1 MSEPPE
7 IQTCAGRWGVKT
19 LDERDI
25 VIIGGGPAGYVAAIH
40 AAHLGSKVTLVEKD
54 KLGGTC
60 LNRGCIPTK
69 ALARSAEMFLEAKRA
84 DDFGIEVSGVKA
96 NFSKIMAHKSKSVN
110 RLVSGVEQL
119 MKSNRIRVCRGE
131 GWILSP
137 HLVKVNDEE
146 IATRKLIIATG
157 SESTPLSVPGGD
169 LPGVL
174 TTDDILESSE
184 LPESLVI
191 VGGSHV
197 GVEFASIFNALGTKV
212 TIVKRRPLLLEP
224 VDEEIGRRFA
234 RTLSRQGIEVRIGA
248 AVKAIEKKGTALR
261 VLWDT
266 PEGEQGVEG
275 QVVLMATGRAPYT
288 EGLNLSELGI
298 QMDHGAIRVNE
309 YLETNIKDVYAVGDV
324 LGERM
329 LAHVASYEGEV
340 AVENALGR
348 DRQANYGAVPNC
360 IFSQPEIAGVGS
372 TEKEAGD
379 GGIPYKVSKFPF
391 TACGRAVAMGET
403 TGMVKMICHA
413 DDGKVLGMHV
423 MGPHAS
429 DLIAEGAL
437 AVRLGLTAEDI
448 VHTVHAHPTLP
459 EAVRET
465 ALGQL
470 DGAIHFQ
477 RL

>member
-1 MSEPPE
+1 
-7 IQTCAGRWGVKT
+7 

-40 AAHLGSKVTLVEKD
+40 ASHLGAKVAVIEKD

-69 ALARSAEMFLEAKRA
+69 ALARTAEALVKARA
-84 DDFGIEVSGVKA
+84 AGDFGILMDSIRID
-96 NFSKIMAHKSKSVN
+96 FPRIMAHKSKSVN
-110 RLVSGVEQL
+110 QLVSGVEQL
-119 MKSNRIRVCRGE
+119 MKSNKIRVCRGA
-131 GWILSP
+131 GRILSP
-137 HLVKVNDEE
+137 QLVKVNGEE
-146 IATRKLIIATG
+146 IATRKVVVATG
-157 SESTPLSVPGGD
+157 SESTPLPVPGTD

-174 TTDDILESSE
+174 TTDDILELTE
-184 LPESLVI
+184 LPESLVV

-212 TIVKRRPLLLEP
+212 TIVKRRPLRLEP

-234 RTLSRQGIEVRIGA
+234 QTLPRQGIEVKIGA
-248 AVKAIEKKGTALR
+248 AVKAIEKKGAVLR
-261 VLWDT
+261 AVWDT
-266 PEGEQGVEG
+266 PEGKQGVEG
-275 QVVLMATGRAPYT
+275 QMVLMATGRAPYT
-288 EGLNLSELGI
+288 GGLNLSELGI
-298 QMDHGAIRVNE
+298 QMDGRAIRVNE
-309 YLETNIKDVYAVGDV
+309 YLETNVKGIYAIGDV
-324 LGERM
+324 LGKNM

-348 DRQANYGAVPNC
+348 SREADYRAVPNC
-360 IFSQPEIAGVGS
+360 VFCHPEIAGVGI
-372 TEKEAGD
+372 TEKEASD

-391 TACGRAVAMGET
+391 AACGRAVAMGET
-403 TGMVKMICHA
+403 AGMVKMICRA
-413 DDGKVLGMHV
+413 GDGVVLGLHI

-437 AVRLGLTAEDI
+437 SIRLGLTAEDI
-448 VHTVHAHPTLP
+448 VHTIHAHPTLP

-465 ALGQL
+465 AMGQL